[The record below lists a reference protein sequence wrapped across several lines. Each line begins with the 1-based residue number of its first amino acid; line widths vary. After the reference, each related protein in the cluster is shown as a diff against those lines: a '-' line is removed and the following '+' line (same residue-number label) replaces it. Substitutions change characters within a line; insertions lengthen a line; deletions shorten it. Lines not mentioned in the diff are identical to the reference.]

1 MGPKSAFFGAMDCSL
16 RDALR
21 KEQSVAPPK
30 TGNDGRIEE
39 SSRRLQWSD
48 ITGIL
53 DLITLYNMFTRADI
67 QSSKEALQISLMTQ
81 EIFSN
86 VVAFLTKGAHTLEV
100 LPRVHPSALLMMH
113 TCHNLWGVS
122 SKKKS
127 ITGNTGS
134 MSTQQMTLSWTGTPL
149 LALTE
154 EKLILPLLTI
164 DQSKMCKENMNLPC
178 VALF

>member
-1 MGPKSAFFGAMDCSL
+1 M
-16 RDALR
+16 
-21 KEQSVAPPK
+21 
-30 TGNDGRIEE
+30 
-39 SSRRLQWSD
+39 
-48 ITGIL
+48 
-53 DLITLYNMFTRADI
+53 
-67 QSSKEALQISLMTQ
+67 
-81 EIFSN
+81 
-86 VVAFLTKGAHTLEV
+86 EV
-100 LPRVHPSALLMMH
+100 LHRVHPSALLMMH

-127 ITGNTGS
+127 ITANTLS

-149 LALTE
+149 VALAE